1 MWIELQVARAAE
13 VKALEE
19 LEKVEKVVDEA
30 KEVRNAARQ
39 AVQQA
44 ISERR
49 AKEMQLIAAN
59 RQD

>member
-1 MWIELQVARAAE
+1 MWTELQVAIAAE

-49 AKEMQLIAAN
+49 AKEIQLIAAN

>member
-1 MWIELQVARAAE
+1 MWIEVQVARAAE

-19 LEKVEKVVDEA
+19 LKEAEKVVDEA
-30 KEVRNAARQ
+30 KEVRNAARRV
-39 AVQQA
+39 VQHA

>member
-1 MWIELQVARAAE
+1 MWTELQVAIAAE